1 MTCTGARQVRARL
14 RERAQETQV
23 EVAFAQ
29 QTGRPD
35 LDHDHLVLPR
45 RLAHAHI
52 AGTHPGRLIVHLG
65 VHRSR
70 GGRDDALLRLRRGTR
85 RVLVTATM
93 AVDISAGARAP
104 SPVVRELGSEI
115 PRARERSNWR
125 IKSPW
130 LAARVGEGAVGIETV
145 SRSVTQNDA
154 PSSFSR
160 SGLVRPL
167 SLSRA
172 KEGEARLDALR
183 VHVPVLGAD
192 ADHQQNQ
199 QPARSVAFGSRTV
212 AGRRGAGARVRLRR
226 WRRSARPGGSAGEA
240 SARGRRGRRAHLGE
254 LRARPGVPRR
264 GRGLGPRA
272 LARCCVERP
281 PQGPDGAPWSSM
293 VRARFRDA
301 TRARDRHVH
310 P

>member
-1 MTCTGARQVRARL
+1 MRGGENVRAGGLGRVAIRFVSRDPSVGRPEAAAARTPRGDDRATGLDRARDTHRSEDLASRADRAGGDDDDFAPRARQVRARL

-52 AGTHPGRLIVHLG
+52 AGTHPGRLIIVHLG

-125 IKSPW
+125 IKSPPM
-130 LAARVGEGAVGIETV
+130 ARGT
-145 SRSVTQNDA
+145 R
-154 PSSFSR
+154 
-160 SGLVRPL
+160 
-167 SLSRA
+167 
-172 KEGEARLDALR
+172 
-183 VHVPVLGAD
+183 
-192 ADHQQNQ
+192 
-199 QPARSVAFGSRTV
+199 
-212 AGRRGAGARVRLRR
+212 RRGCRR
-226 WRRSARPGGSAGEA
+226 HRDEF
-240 SARGRRGRRAHLGE
+240 H
-254 LRARPGVPRR
+254 
-264 GRGLGPRA
+264 GL
-272 LARCCVERP
+272 
-281 PQGPDGAPWSSM
+281 
-293 VRARFRDA
+293 
-301 TRARDRHVH
+301 
-310 P
+310 